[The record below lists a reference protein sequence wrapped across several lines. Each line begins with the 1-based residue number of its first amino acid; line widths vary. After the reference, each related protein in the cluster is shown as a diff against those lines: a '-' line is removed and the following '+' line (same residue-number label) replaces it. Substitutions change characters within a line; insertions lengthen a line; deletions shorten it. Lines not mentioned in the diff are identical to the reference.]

1 MKILIIGPA
10 HPLRGGIAAL
20 NDRLAQELIKEGH
33 DTTLISFCLQYPN
46 FLFPGKTQYA
56 TTPRPEGLHVL
67 ELINSI
73 NPINWIRVGLKLRK
87 MKADLIIVR
96 FWLPFM
102 GPSTGTVCRIA
113 KSNRTK
119 VIAITDNI
127 IPHEKRPGDMLFTR
141 YFTSACDGFL
151 AMSEC
156 VFQDLDIF
164 RKKKPKLLSPHPIY
178 DHYGALLSRDYALNK
193 LQLEPNYRYILFF
206 GFIRDYKGLDILLEA
221 YSQTKHKELNI
232 KILVAGE
239 YYSNEKKY
247 NDLIEN
253 LDLKEYVILKTD
265 YIPDNE
271 VNLYFCASDL
281 IAQPYK
287 TATQSGVT
295 QIGYHF
301 EKPMLVT
308 DVGGLSEIVDH
319 NLGGY
324 VVPPTPKDVALAL
337 TDFFENT
344 RKEEMEAHVRKS
356 KERFSWKTFCNSI
369 QKIYTELS

>member
-20 NDRLAQELIKEGH
+20 NDRLAQELMKEGH
-33 DTTLISFCLQYPN
+33 DTTLVSFSLQYPN

-56 TTPRPEGLHVL
+56 TTPRPENLNVL

-73 NPINWIRVGLKLRK
+73 NPINWVQVGLKLRK
-87 MKADLIIVR
+87 MQADLILVR

-102 GPSTGTVCRIA
+102 GPSTGTVCKIA
-113 KSNRTK
+113 KSSKTK

-127 IPHEKRPGDMLFTR
+127 IPHEKRLGDMLFTR

-156 VFQDLDIF
+156 VFKELDIF
-164 RKKKPKLLSPHPIY
+164 RKKKPKQISPHPIY
-178 DHYGALLSRDYALNK
+178 DHYGELLSREDALNK
-193 LQLEPNYRYILFF
+193 LQLHLNCRYILFF

-221 YSQTKHKELNI
+221 FSQIDHKHLNV

-247 NDLIEN
+247 TDLIEN
-253 LDLKEYVILKTD
+253 LGLKEEVILKTD

-308 DVGGLSEIVDH
+308 NVGGLAEIVDH

-324 VVPPTPKDVALAL
+324 VVPPTAKDVAVAL
-337 TDFFENT
+337 TDFFENN
-344 RKEEMEAHVRKS
+344 RKVEMTKHVQKS
-356 KERFSWKTFCNSI
+356 KERFSWKTFCNAI
-369 QKIYTELS
+369 LKIYSEIS